1 MTIYAHL
8 SLTAVLEAAIKSL
21 DCPYSQLPSEHWNP
35 DNKKCFRNIET
46 YLNDYRQTIQVIQD
60 IMHFCNLA
68 TESKAISLLFMY
80 LLLTRKVHEFAVLY
94 EWEEPY
100 TCRQLSGIPNYFGS
114 SETPLRKRLGEANNS
129 STHWEVRIAEF
140 DQKCAEFARILGM
153 TPKKGGKSV

>member
-100 TCRQLSGIPNYFGS
+100 TCRQQIDIPNYFENE
-114 SETPLRKRLGEANNS
+114 ETLLLTRLGEASNS
-129 STHWEVRIAEF
+129 HIAWELRTEEF
-140 DQKCAEFARILGM
+140 DRETAKYAQILGM
-153 TPKKGGKSV
+153 TPKKGRNSV